1 MIYIVLWFNFWW
13 ATVCGST
20 KIEPKFV
27 VHLRELIQ
35 TFEMITSL
43 PADVE
48 DAQFK

>member
-1 MIYIVLWFNFWW
+1 MTYGPTFNE
-13 ATVCGST
+13 AN
-20 KIEPKFV
+20 FV

>member
-27 VHLRELIQ
+27 VHANGLFLN
-35 TFEMITSL
+35 FPL
-43 PADVE
+43 C
-48 DAQFK
+48 